1 MTTYD
6 LHQHLW
12 PESLVGA
19 LAGRSLPPLLRG
31 NTLVLEAEGEF
42 EIEPDAH
49 GPAACIA
56 NLDRAGIDVAVVSC
70 PPTLGID
77 ELDEDEAEELRSAY
91 HEGARAA
98 VTASGG
104 RLLALSMGR
113 PEDGFVGAMV
123 AADDLAQLDRI
134 APALD
139 ELERRGAFVMV
150 HPGCAR
156 PPKGAPDWWA
166 AVVDYTSQMQ
176 AAYAAWL
183 ASGVERWPDL
193 RIVFSILAGGAPFQL
208 ERMQARGFDIGSALH
223 PTIYLETSSYGR
235 RALELCLA
243 TFGARQIVFG
253 SDSPVIDC
261 CLTLDHVRSFGQAA
275 LTALCQDNPT
285 TLLA

>member
-1 MTTYD
+1 VTTYD

-12 PESLVGA
+12 PEPLVEA
-19 LAGRSLPPLLRG
+19 LAGRESPPLLR
-31 NTLVLEAEGEF
+31 NSTLVLEAEGVF
-42 EIEPDAH
+42 EIEPDVY

-56 NLDRAGIDVAVVSC
+56 NLDRAGIDVAVISC

-77 ELDEDEAEELRSAY
+77 ELDEAGAEELRTAY

-98 VTASGG
+98 VAASGG

-113 PEDGFVGAMV
+113 PEDGFAGAMV
-123 AADDLAQLDRI
+123 AADDLEELDRI
-134 APALD
+134 APVLD

-150 HPGCAR
+150 HPGSAR
-156 PPKGAPDWWA
+156 PPNGAPDWWA
-166 AVVDYTSQMQ
+166 PVVDYTAQMQ
-176 AAYAAWL
+176 RAYAAWL
-183 ASGVERWPDL
+183 AEGVKRWPDL

-208 ERMQARGFDIGSALH
+208 ERMQARGFDIGSALR

-275 LTALCQDNPT
+275 VNALCQDNPT